1 MTKSTKTNTSES
13 KKFTVEKKFNTIKKF
28 VREMSVFFEDD
39 MSVKLYNHLLC
50 KTTIKNRVPV
60 ARHVQLFEEFCI
72 NNRDQIVANN
82 TALSQ
87 SKIEYSK
94 RVYLDFA
101 KIFRDVSDDES
112 AAETQSVLFDHL
124 LVLSMVF
131 DPESNAVDVLKNKKK
146 DTEGELHDLFN
157 KNPFL
162 ADMMQKVES
171 QVKPGTNPM
180 EAMSSMMSSGL
191 LQELVSG
198 MQENIENGDLDMGE
212 LMESVQK
219 MTASLPAEQMA
230 ALAPMMNA
238 ASLNQ
243 NTSIDDRTSRT
254 EQK

>member
-101 KIFRDVSDDES
+101 KIFKDVSNDES

>member
-131 DPESNAVDVLKNKKK
+131 DPESNAVDVLKSKNK

-198 MQENIENGDLDMGE
+198 MQENIENGNLDMGE

>member
-131 DPESNAVDVLKNKKK
+131 DPESNAVDVLKSKNK

-162 ADMMQKVES
+162 ADMMQKVEN

-198 MQENIENGDLDMGE
+198 MQENIENGNLDMGE

>member
-1 MTKSTKTNTSES
+1 MTKSSKTNTSES

-101 KIFRDVSDDES
+101 KIFKDVSNDES

-146 DTEGELHDLFN
+146 DTEGELHDLVN

>member
-124 LVLSMVF
+124 LVLSIVF

>member
-131 DPESNAVDVLKNKKK
+131 DPESNAVDVLKSKNK

-198 MQENIENGDLDMGE
+198 MQENIENGNLDMGE

-243 NTSIDDRTSRT
+243 NTSIDDRTSHT

>member
-1 MTKSTKTNTSES
+1 MTKSSKTNTSES

-94 RVYLDFA
+94 RVYLDFS
-101 KIFRDVSDDES
+101 KIFRDVSNDES

-243 NTSIDDRTSRT
+243 STSIDDRTSRT

>member
-101 KIFRDVSDDES
+101 KIFRDVSNDES

-131 DPESNAVDVLKNKKK
+131 DPESNAVDVLKSKNK

-162 ADMMQKVES
+162 ADMMQKVEN

-198 MQENIENGDLDMGE
+198 MQENIENGNLDMGE